1 MNSQISGS
9 RDPLIKNLV
18 CCNLREVAY
27 DRHPVQMQ
35 LKMKPY
41 LWCRKFLILVS
52 MNVLLCDYSSSVLV
66 YEPSMSKRPVMEQ
79 RSLSL
84 RFPGIS
90 RGFQGF
96 KKSEFYF
103 DTGNLGILSSSNWYF
118 NNAEN

>member
-1 MNSQISGS
+1 VNSQISGS
-9 RDPLIKNLV
+9 RDPLIKNPV
-18 CCNLREVAY
+18 CSNLRKVAN

-41 LWCRKFLILVS
+41 LWCRKFLILMS
-52 MNVLLCDYSSSVLV
+52 GNVLFCDYSSSVLV
-66 YEPSMSKRPVMEQ
+66 YEPSMSERLVMEQ
-79 RSLSL
+79 RSSSL

-96 KKSEFYF
+96 KKRDFYSG
-103 DTGNLGILSSSNWYF
+103 TGNLRILYSSNWYF